1 MSETIER
8 LKGKKVL
15 ILYTAHTNGHA
26 RIAENIG
33 YWLQQGGADVILR
46 EVLKSNPSPLV
57 KNFLRLHVWV
67 NVHVPQVWNF
77 LYRYGFWVVMMPWR
91 LLAAWFNR
99 GEIQKAVHEVQ
110 PDLVITTQTSPSAVV
125 NVLKWSGV
133 YPGQWGI
140 AFSDYHFHRA
150 WLYPRADFYLT
161 NIPEQVEH
169 VVSHGVDQKNV
180 FQIGFALPPR
190 AMVNAQ
196 AVRARLKVDDHA
208 RVILVGS
215 GSLGVRVP
223 EELFVACEKV
233 VARCAEKGVS
243 CRVVVA
249 CGRNGALLR
258 ELEERVVRGT
268 SWLLPLGY
276 YDPMAELYAVADIF
290 VTKPGGLS
298 IVEAAQWDLPI
309 VVTHTLPGQEDLNVA
324 YLNTHGFITDLTL
337 VDVRTWSDTLMAL
350 LEGGGAPRQQM
361 PESIRSCGPTIQD
374 WIAERL

>member
-1 MSETIER
+1 MSEIVER

-15 ILYTAHTNGHA
+15 ILYTAHTSGHA

-33 YWLQQGGADVILR
+33 YWLQQGGADVVLR

-67 NVHVPQVWNF
+67 NVHVPQVWSF

-99 GEIQKAVHEVQ
+99 GEIQKVVHEVQ
-110 PDLVITTQTSPSAVV
+110 PALIITTQTSPSAVV

-133 YPGQWGI
+133 YSGQWGI

-161 NIPEQVEH
+161 NIPEQAGH
-169 VVSHGVDQKNV
+169 VLKHGVDKKNI

-190 AMVNAQ
+190 ATVDVQ

-215 GSLGVRVP
+215 GSLGVRMP

-233 VARCAEKGVS
+233 VARCAEEGVA
-243 CRVVVA
+243 CRVIVA
-249 CGRNGALLR
+249 CGRNGALLC
-258 ELEERVVRGT
+258 ELEERVVRGA

-276 YDPMAELYAVADIF
+276 YNPMAELYAVADIF

-298 IVEAAQWDLPI
+298 IVEATQWGLPI
-309 VVTHTLPGQEDLNVA
+309 IVTHTLPGQEDLNA
-324 YLNTHGFITDLTL
+324 TYLNKHGLITDLTQIDEAL
-337 VDVRTWSDTLMAL
+337 WPEMLKSL
-350 LEGGGAPRQQM
+350 LERDVVLNQQM
-361 PESIRSCGPTIQD
+361 SESVRSCGSVLGW
-374 WIAERL
+374 WISGRL